1 MTSPNAPLRTPLFDL
16 IQKQGAKFTSFAGWE
31 MPIQFTSLQQEH
43 QAVRHSAGL
52 FDISHMGKFTVEG
65 EGVLASLQGLVPSDL
80 SRLAPGLAQ
89 YTVLLNEQGGILDD
103 IIIYSQSPNRAVLIV
118 NAATRA
124 QDWDWFQSHLPA
136 LQWQDLS
143 GDKVLL
149 ALQGPQ
155 ALGLLQSL
163 LEINLE
169 TLPRFGHLQT
179 ELAGETLFIAR
190 TGYTGEDG
198 AEIMVSPAGG
208 RRLWTRLLEL
218 GAVPCGLGARDT
230 LRLEAAMALY
240 GQDLTPNTTP
250 LEAGLG
256 WVVQLQSGAD
266 FIGRSALLAQK
277 EGGVPRK
284 LVGLQ
289 MQDRAIPRHGYPIY
303 SGAELVGEVAS
314 GTLSPT
320 LGIPIALGYVPSAV
334 SAVGQALDI
343 EVRGKR
349 HPAKVVK
356 KPFYRRSS

>member
-1 MTSPNAPLRTPLFDL
+1 MTSSNAPLRTPLFDL

-31 MPIQFTSLQQEH
+31 MPIQFTNLQQEH
-43 QAVRHSAGL
+43 QAVRQSAGL

-65 EGVLASLQGLVPSDL
+65 EGVLAALQSLVPSDL

-89 YTVLLNEQGGILDD
+89 YTVLLNEAGGILDD
-103 IIIYSQSPNRAVLIV
+103 IIIYCQNPNRAVLIV
-118 NAATRA
+118 NAATLS
-124 QDWDWFQSHLPA
+124 QDWDWFQSHLPGLA
-136 LQWQDLS
+136 WRDLS
-143 GDKVLL
+143 GEKVLL
-149 ALQGPQ
+149 ALQGPH

-163 LEINLE
+163 LGVNLA
-169 TLPRFGHLQT
+169 TLPRFGHLET
-179 ELAGETLFIAR
+179 ELEGETLFIAR

-198 AEIMVSPAGG
+198 AEIMISPEGG
-208 RRLWTRLLEL
+208 QRLWTQLLEL

-240 GQDLTPNTTP
+240 GQDLTPKTTP

-256 WVVQLQSGAD
+256 WLVQLESGAD
-266 FIGRSALLAQK
+266 FIGRSALFAQK
-277 EGGVPRK
+277 EQGVPRK

-289 MQDRAIPRHGYPIY
+289 MEDRAIPRHDYPIY
-303 SGAELVGEVAS
+303 SGAERVGQVTS

-320 LGIPIALGYVPSAV
+320 LGVPIALGYVSSAV
-334 SAVGQALDI
+334 SSIGQALDI

-349 HPAKVVK
+349 HPARVVK